1 MTRTKAKREEM
12 IGVRL
17 TVAERGALEGLAAKY
32 GETPAG
38 MLRRLLLNS
47 VRAQACKNPGRI
59 EGVST

>member
-1 MTRTKAKREEM
+1 M